1 MIVVITQLKEKKMSS
16 DPKEKEDK
24 NADMKYELT
33 IRKDELKLL
42 WQSLYKA
49 HENTRDSTEKE
60 KYSELMKKVGSILE
74 RQQ

>member
-1 MIVVITQLKEKKMSS
+1 MIVVITQMKEKKMSS
-16 DPKEKEDK
+16 DPREKDDEK
-24 NADMKYELT
+24 ADMKYELT

-42 WQSLYKA
+42 WQALYNP
-49 HENTRDSTEKE
+49 HENMCDSTEKE

>member
-16 DPKEKEDK
+16 DPREKEDE

-42 WQSLYKA
+42 RQALYKA

>member
-1 MIVVITQLKEKKMSS
+1 
-16 DPKEKEDK
+16 
-24 NADMKYELT
+24 MKYELT
-33 IRKDELKLL
+33 IRKDELKLF
-42 WQSLYKA
+42 WQALYKA